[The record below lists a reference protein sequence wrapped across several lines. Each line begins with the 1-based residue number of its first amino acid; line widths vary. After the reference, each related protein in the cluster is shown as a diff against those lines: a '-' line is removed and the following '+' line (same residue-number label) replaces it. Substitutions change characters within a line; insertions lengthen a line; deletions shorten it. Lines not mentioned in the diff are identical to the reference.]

1 MTVARH
7 EGDTGTD
14 GGCRAARGERVPA
27 SRDYPAGRFGPAEQQ
42 RQQLLTSRSGQAANA
57 DDLTAG
63 HVEAHVVQYGT
74 AEAAHAQECTC
85 ARLYVPCALRHVRSL
100 THHQLDKPVLVEIPD
115 REGPNPAAVAQDRD
129 PIGNREDLVE
139 SM

>member
-1 MTVARH
+1 MTVARY
-7 EGDTGTD
+7 ERDTGTD
-14 GGCRAARGERVPA
+14 GGRRAPGGERLPSYRDYAARRLA
-27 SRDYPAGRFGPAEQQ
+27 RAEQQ

-85 ARLYVPCALRHVRSL
+85 AHLYVPCALRLVRSL